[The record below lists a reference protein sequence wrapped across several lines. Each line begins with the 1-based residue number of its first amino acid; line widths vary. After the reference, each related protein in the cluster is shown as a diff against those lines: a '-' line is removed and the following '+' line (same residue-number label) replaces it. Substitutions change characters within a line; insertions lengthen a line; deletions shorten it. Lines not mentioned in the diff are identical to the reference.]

1 MRPAINKTRGEFVV
15 DTARGEDIRP
25 KRYLSWNEYEDLT
38 SRLAE
43 LIKEAIGEEISM
55 VFGIFRGGIILA
67 RSLVSRLGEVPL
79 AILHPKKTTDSLL
92 DCLAD
97 EDINQFPEE
106 NRMVMNVLLV
116 DDISDSGET
125 FIYMKRCLEAF
136 QFKHVY
142 TTALIYKIH
151 SRFVPD
157 FFGELDSTITWVI
170 FPWEKIE

>member
-1 MRPAINKTRGEFVV
+1 VV
-15 DTARGEDIRP
+15 DIARGEDIRP
-25 KRYLSWNEYEDLT
+25 KRHLSWDSYEDLT

-43 LIKEAIGEEISM
+43 LIKEGISDEIGI

-79 AILHPKKTTDSLL
+79 AILHPMKTTDSFL
-92 DCLAD
+92 DCLAN
-97 EDINQFPEE
+97 EDINHLSKEK
-106 NRMVMNVLLV
+106 RMGMNVLLV

-125 FIYMKRCLEAF
+125 FMEMKRCLEAF
-136 QFKHVY
+136 RFKNVY
-142 TTALIYKIH
+142 SAALIYKIH

-170 FPWEKIE
+170 FPWEKAD